1 MVTGDARYSLSEQ
14 RIIRQQMAEVPV
26 SLLVNETALLQ
37 SLSCIVAVC
46 ACDDCSIRV
55 FSLL

>member
-26 SLLVNETALLQ
+26 SLLVNVTALLQ
-37 SLSCIVAVC
+37 SLSCIVAVLCVC
-46 ACDDCSIRV
+46 ACYDCSIRV
-55 FSLL
+55 F